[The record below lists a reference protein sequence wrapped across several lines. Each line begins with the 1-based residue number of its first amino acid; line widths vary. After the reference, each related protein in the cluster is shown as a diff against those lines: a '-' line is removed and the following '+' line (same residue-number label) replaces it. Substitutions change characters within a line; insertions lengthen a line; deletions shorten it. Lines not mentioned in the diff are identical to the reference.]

1 LWAEFAAQVVPHLAV
16 GAVTYGVYHRYASDS
31 NGAYDL
37 LVGGDVLTPH
47 ATIDAQTGSVIDI
60 QEGPYAVFRAQG
72 AMPNAVIEAW
82 GRVWAHFAEP
92 NCPDQRAY
100 TTDFERYGPDGVVDI
115 CIALTAT

>member
-1 LWAEFAAQVVPHLAV
+1 
-16 GAVTYGVYHRYASDS
+16 VTYGVYHHYESDA

-37 LVGGDVLTPH
+37 LVGGDVLTPR
-47 ATIDAQTGSVIDI
+47 ASTDAQPWSVIDI
-60 QEGPYAVFRAQG
+60 QDGPYAVFRAQG

>member
-1 LWAEFAAQVVPHLAV
+1 
-16 GAVTYGVYHRYASDS
+16 
-31 NGAYDL
+31 
-37 LVGGDVLTPH
+37 
-47 ATIDAQTGSVIDI
+47 
-60 QEGPYAVFRAQG
+60 
-72 AMPNAVIEAW
+72 VIEAW